1 MSSATDVGRG
11 RSTADGAR
19 APAVGEDLST
29 HASLASMKAI
39 TAARI
44 GSGSVWYSAA
54 SMPHRHMR
62 RPRMT
67 SA

>member
-1 MSSATDVGRG
+1 MSRAASLAGPASARVPSRRPSSRTF
-11 RSTADGAR
+11 
-19 APAVGEDLST
+19 ST

-39 TAARI
+39 TASRI

-62 RPRMT
+62 WPRST